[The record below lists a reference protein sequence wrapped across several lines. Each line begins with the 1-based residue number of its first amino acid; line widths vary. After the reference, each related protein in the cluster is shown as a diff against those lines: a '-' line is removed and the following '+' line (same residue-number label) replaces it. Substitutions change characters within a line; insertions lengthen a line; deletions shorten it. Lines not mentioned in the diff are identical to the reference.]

1 MAKICIICNGDCSN
15 EPRFKNEDGHYLH
28 QSCHVTEGKASNQQ
42 SVQPNKNVARH
53 SLKLS
58 WFHYCE
64 FCDRPVKADEYLKWT
79 YWTINGEPSLHGN
92 PSDTRRASATTI
104 HSCKKC
110 GKRVSTINFHHYY
123 TTVTAFLVAIVLFP
137 PWTWPSIQSFSE
149 VLLVI
154 GVYAAAWFLWR
165 LLSFG
170 LRVRKRRFM
179 DILNRWTL
187 THGANPSAWPTQGR
201 DWVNEHGNNPYDW
214 PRPIQNYT

>member
-1 MAKICIICNGDCSN
+1 MAKICIICNEDCSN

-58 WFHYCE
+58 SFYYCE

-79 YWTINGEPSLHGN
+79 YARKRHG
-92 PSDTRRASATTI
+92 PGTRGTSKTI

-110 GKRVSTINFHHYY
+110 GKRVYTINFHHYY

-154 GVYAAAWFLWR
+154 GVYAAAWFLWC

-214 PRPIQNYT
+214 PGRTEKYTY